1 MSKDK
6 KDPKK
11 KNPFRGRPIP
21 KSRIEWAIRS
31 TLSIRAAAQHLGV
44 AYNTFKKY
52 AKLYEVWAPLE
63 SAKGISQRGTTGFK
77 PVELAEIFSGKHQSY
92 SATKLL
98 NRCFREG
105 YLEECCGNCGYDEY
119 RPADMRKPLMLD
131 YLDDDPTNKDLGNL
145 RLLCF
150 NCFFLLKLDRLEVKD
165 PANVRSFKRAV
176 KEVFE
181 TDKESILW

>member
-1 MSKDK
+1 MPKQPLSKAK
-6 KDPKK
+6 
-11 KNPFRGRPIP
+11 IQ
-21 KSRIEWAIRS
+21 WAIDQTTSMRK
-31 TLSIRAAAQHLGV
+31 AALLLNC

-52 AKLYEVWAPLE
+52 AKMHDLWDPAPK
-63 SAKGISQRGTTGFK
+63 SGVYKDGSGK
-77 PVELAEIFSGKHQSY
+77 PVELLSILSGEHPTY
-92 SATKLL
+92 STAKLKRRL
-98 NRCFREG
+98 CREG
-105 YLEECCGNCGYDEY
+105 YLAEECSNCGYDEY

-131 YLDDDPTNKDLGNL
+131 YLDDDASNKDLGNL